1 MKNKTAMPWKELFPT
16 DRTVIST
23 ENNGFAG
30 DERDENLIDENLVE
44 TEIPLADRIPGA
56 VRETE
61 EGDRPIYDEEG
72 YRNDPGG
79 E

>member
-1 MKNKTAMPWKELFPT
+1 MGKIEFPT

-23 ENNGFAG
+23 QNNGFAG
-30 DERDENLIDENLVE
+30 NERDETLIDENLLE
-44 TEIPLADRIPGA
+44 TEIPLDDGIPDA
-56 VRETE
+56 VHETE
-61 EGDRPIYDEEG
+61 EAERPVYDEEG

>member
-1 MKNKTAMPWKELFPT
+1 MGKIEFPT

-23 ENNGFAG
+23 QNNGFAG
-30 DERDENLIDENLVE
+30 TERDETLIDENLLE
-44 TEIPLADRIPGA
+44 TEIPLDDRIPDA

-61 EGDRPIYDEEG
+61 ESERPVYDEEG

>member
-1 MKNKTAMPWKELFPT
+1 
-16 DRTVIST
+16 
-23 ENNGFAG
+23 
-30 DERDENLIDENLVE
+30 VE

>member
-1 MKNKTAMPWKELFPT
+1 MC
-16 DRTVIST
+16 
-23 ENNGFAG
+23 AG
-30 DERDENLIDENLVE
+30 DERDETLIDENLVE
-44 TEIPLADRIPGA
+44 TELPLADRIPGA

>member
-1 MKNKTAMPWKELFPT
+1 MERIIECPT

-30 DERDENLIDENLVE
+30 DERDETLIDENLVE
-44 TEIPLADRIPGA
+44 TEIPLADRIPDA